1 MINIFGFNFY
11 SAKEQ
16 KELDDAYAA
25 QMFPYGEPQREAVS
39 RILKELCP
47 KSDPKTVMF
56 FYLVLKQALMEDRS
70 LTLPQVMMRAKLR
83 SFPAKVSPE
92 AGQAI
97 FRLCLA
103 DLDCGESLSYPSVSE
118 LMA

>member
-47 KSDPKTVMF
+47 NRIPK
-56 FYLVLKQALMEDRS
+56 
-70 LTLPQVMMRAKLR
+70 
-83 SFPAKVSPE
+83 
-92 AGQAI
+92 
-97 FRLCLA
+97 
-103 DLDCGESLSYPSVSE
+103 PSCFSTWF
-118 LMA
+118 